1 MESGLSD
8 DKQCQVEITRRGG
21 EASIPPLALIFFG
34 RLKFFFVLNKFQL
47 KMLHCF
53 VQAVVASYR
62 IEKMYAYAFTLIKKK
77 TKEVEDNFESLFRSE
92 WIRNT
97 FWTGCLH
104 LIVE

>member
-1 MESGLSD
+1 
-8 DKQCQVEITRRGG
+8 
-21 EASIPPLALIFFG
+21 
-34 RLKFFFVLNKFQL
+34 
-47 KMLHCF
+47 MLHCF

-77 TKEVEDNFESLFRSE
+77 TKEVEDNFESLYRSE

-104 LIVE
+104 LIVK